1 MRRSTSR
8 LGALADPMIP
18 DDSYW
23 AERLADAVCKMAAAQ
38 SPNIRQMH
46 AKLAEHYLSMV
57 KWSEAR
63 RRHFIHALADEALP
77 LGVIEDGSKQIGECP
92 AIQPVHRPRPV
103 HFDSSHAQVELM
115 GNNLVRLA
123 FGESDDDL
131 TLSRCQ
137 VG

>member
-1 MRRSTSR
+1 MV
-8 LGALADPMIP
+8 P

-38 SPNIRQMH
+38 SPNVRQMH

-63 RRHFIHALADEALP
+63 RRHFIHALAEETLP
-77 LGVIEDGSKQIGECP
+77 PVVIEDGSKQVSECA
-92 AIQPVHRPRPV
+92 AIQPAHRPRPV
-103 HFDSSHAQVELM
+103 HFDSPHTQVELM
-115 GNNLVRLA
+115 SNNLVRLA
-123 FGESDDDL
+123 FGESHDDL
-131 TLSRCQ
+131 ALSRRQ